1 MALEIL
7 RPGPMTTIQDWPGR
21 LGLWPV
27 GVPPS
32 GPMDACSFRLANR
45 AVGNPA
51 GAAALEVTVGGLR
64 VRFDAPATIALAGAE
79 MGAAL
84 DDEPVALWTPL
95 TVRAGQELKLGWV
108 RGEGLR
114 AYLALAGGLAAD
126 EVLGSRAT
134 FPLGRFGGH
143 EGRALQRGDHI
154 EVGRLAARPAQT
166 IESSRR
172 PALTHDWT
180 LRVLAGPHGA
190 PEFFCADDLEMIF
203 SQAWDVAPQSDRTGV
218 RLAGPAPSWARED
231 GGDAGLHPSNLH
243 DNAYVVG
250 SLIFT
255 GDTPVFVGPDGP
267 SLGGFVSPA
276 VVVRADRWK
285 LGQLRAG
292 DRVRLQAVDVAE
304 ARRREREREASL
316 GDAAEIATPIPSR
329 PRPPVASAPRPPGP
343 ARPMVFE
350 VASQDDVLVRRCGDD
365 ALLVEFGACEL
376 DLRLRLRAHALQARL
391 EDAAVPGV
399 RDLTAGIRSLQVQYE
414 PGELDEAALVD
425 RLLALQREQGPVDDL
440 EIPGRIVSLPLA
452 WDDPLA
458 HEAVE
463 RYMRSVRPDAPW
475 CPDNIEFI
483 RRINGLATVEA
494 VREIVFA
501 ASYLVLGL
509 GDVYLGAPV
518 AVPLDPRHRL
528 VTTKYNPAR
537 TWTPENAVGIG
548 GAYLCVYGMEGPGG
562 YQLFGRTLQV
572 WNPRRLAGGGTPWLL
587 RPFDQ
592 LRFHPVSTEE
602 LDRQRAGL
610 LAGEVEPKTEPTAFR
625 LADQERYLAEHRD
638 PIETFRRHQQEAF
651 VAERSAWRALAA

>member
-32 GPMDACSFRLANR
+32 GPMDAYSFRLANR
-45 AVGNPA
+45 AVGNPV
-51 GAAALEVTVGGLR
+51 GAAALEVTVGGLQ

-79 MGAAL
+79 IGAVL
-84 DDEPVALWTPL
+84 DGEPVALWTPL
-95 TVRAGQELKLGWV
+95 AVRAGQELKLGWA

-114 AYLALAGGLAAD
+114 AYLALAGGLAAG

-143 EGRALQRGDHI
+143 EGRALRRGDRI
-154 EVGRLAARPAQT
+154 EAARLATRPPVT
-166 IESSRR
+166 IEPGRR
-172 PALTHDWT
+172 PALTRDWT

-190 PEFFCADDLEMIF
+190 PDFLRADDLEMIF
-203 SQAWDVAPQSDRTGV
+203 SQAWEVAPQSDRTGV
-218 RLAGPAPSWARED
+218 RLAGPAPRWARED

-292 DRVRLQAVDVAE
+292 DRVRLEAVELAE
-304 ARRREREREASL
+304 AVRRASEREAAL
-316 GDAAEIATPIPSR
+316 GDREEVAPPDR
-329 PRPPVASAPRPPGP
+329 PGARPARPPGP

-350 VASQDDVLVRRCGDD
+350 VAAQDDVLVRRCGDG

-414 PGELDEAALVD
+414 PGEVDEAALVE

-458 HEAVE
+458 REAVQ

-483 RRINGLATVEA
+483 RRINGLASVDA
-494 VREIVFA
+494 VRDIVFA

-562 YQLFGRTLQV
+562 YQLLGRTLQV
-572 WNPRRLAGGGTPWLL
+572 WNPRRLADGATPWLL

-592 LRFHPVSTEE
+592 LRFHPVSTDE

-610 LAGEVEPKTEPTAFR
+610 LAGEVEPKTHATTFR
-625 LADQERYLAEHRD
+625 LADQERYLAEHRG
-638 PIETFRRHQQEAF
+638 PIEAFRRHQQAAF
-651 VAERSAWRALAA
+651 AAERAAWRALAA